1 MSSNPVDSERAITI
15 PEIEITQD
23 NLSEHN
29 SQPRVENN
37 AEINTEMVSEDQ
49 HDEELQSGN
58 EATDSR
64 VPSAPRNDHESDSR
78 IDPEEMGWPIAL
90 RKGVRSCTQ
99 HPIQKFVSY
108 GNLSAKMQSFVIN
121 TAQVKIPHTFQQAM
135 TDPNWKLAAEEE
147 LRALKENKTWEI
159 TNLPRGK
166 KAVGCRWIFTPKF
179 NPDGSIDKYKAR
191 LVAKGYTQTYGIDYE
206 ETFAP
211 VAKFSTINIL
221 LSIAANLDW
230 SLHQLDIKNAF
241 LNGDLEEEVYMEVPE
256 GVKAPN
262 NTVCRLKKSLY
273 GLKQSPRAWFDR
285 FSRVLKKMTFVQ
297 GQADHTLFTKHN
309 GEKVTILIVYVD
321 DIVITGNDESSIA
334 QLKQALASEFQVKDL
349 GQMRYFL
356 GMEITRSRKGINVS
370 HRKYTLDL
378 LHETG
383 MLGAKPEETPMDDK
397 CKLEIKEKGVPA
409 NSERYRRLVGKLI
422 YLTHTRPD
430 ISFAVG
436 MVNQFMHQPQKEHMD
451 AVMRI
456 LGYLKG
462 NPGRG
467 IFFKKGTARNLEIC
481 TDTSHARDLETGR
494 SITGYCSYLWG
505 NLVTWRSKKQTIVSR
520 SSCEAELRAAC
531 LGVCEGI
538 WIIRL
543 LHELRIPFDGP
554 LQIWCDN
561 KSSIEMTR
569 NPVYHD
575 RTKHVEIDRHYIK
588 EKVEAGI
595 MVLTY
600 VRSSEQIGDMMT
612 KPLDRP
618 TFERFRSKLGML
630 DIYSPA

>member
-1 MSSNPVDSERAITI
+1 M
-15 PEIEITQD
+15 
-23 NLSEHN
+23 
-29 SQPRVENN
+29 
-37 AEINTEMVSEDQ
+37 
-49 HDEELQSGN
+49 
-58 EATDSR
+58 
-64 VPSAPRNDHESDSR
+64 
-78 IDPEEMGWPIAL
+78 
-90 RKGVRSCTQ
+90 
-99 HPIQKFVSY
+99 
-108 GNLSAKMQSFVIN
+108 
-121 TAQVKIPHTFQQAM
+121 
-135 TDPNWKLAAEEE
+135 
-147 LRALKENKTWEI
+147 
-159 TNLPRGK
+159 
-166 KAVGCRWIFTPKF
+166 
-179 NPDGSIDKYKAR
+179 
-191 LVAKGYTQTYGIDYE
+191 
-206 ETFAP
+206 
-211 VAKFSTINIL
+211 
-221 LSIAANLDW
+221 
-230 SLHQLDIKNAF
+230 
-241 LNGDLEEEVYMEVPE
+241 
-256 GVKAPN
+256 
-262 NTVCRLKKSLY
+262 
-273 GLKQSPRAWFDR
+273 
-285 FSRVLKKMTFVQ
+285 
-297 GQADHTLFTKHN
+297 
-309 GEKVTILIVYVD
+309 TILIVYVD
-321 DIVITGNDESSIA
+321 DIVITGNDESFIA

-356 GMEITRSRKGINVS
+356 GMEITRSRKGNNVS
-370 HRKYTLDL
+370 QRKYTLDL

-383 MLGAKPEETPMDDK
+383 MLGAKPEETPMDDQY
-397 CKLEIKEKGVPA
+397 KLEIKEKGVPA
-409 NSERYRRLVGKLI
+409 NTERYRRLVGKLI

-436 MVNQFMHQPQKEHMD
+436 MVSQFMHQPQKEHMD

-467 IFFKKGTARNLEIC
+467 IFFKKGTARNLEIY
-481 TDTSHARDLETGR
+481 TDASLARDLETGR
-494 SITGYCSYLWG
+494 SITGYYSYLWG

-595 MVLTY
+595 MTLTY

-618 TFERFRSKLGML
+618 TFERFRSKLGMI